1 MAEKVQVENV
11 EVNPALVRAKGFWD
25 KFSKPIIII
34 GGIIILLGGAYYIYK
49 YMFKL
54 PKEQKASEQIF
65 PAEKLFGTMATN
77 SSFSQDTVSIILNGS
92 KPNNITGLLSI
103 ISKYDGTASANRAE
117 YMVGACYLHLK
128 QFDKAIKHLKAF
140 DGNGANQVQSKAYIM
155 LGHAYAEQKKTDDA
169 LSYYKKAADVDSKD
183 DALASEALFIAGCYA
198 DNIGKTKE
206 AIEIFQKIKEKYEN
220 SNRVNSGEVDKYLGK
235 LGVTK

>member
-1 MAEKVQVENV
+1 MAEKVQVETA
-11 EVNPALVRAKGFWD
+11 EVNPALVKAKGFWA
-25 KFSKPIIII
+25 KFSKPIILI
-34 GGIIILLGGAYYIYK
+34 GSIVILLGGAYYIYK

-65 PAEKLFGTMATN
+65 AAEKLFGVMAN
-77 SSFSQDTVSIILNGS
+77 SSSFNQDTVSMVLNGS

-103 ISKYDGTASANRAE
+103 ISKYDGTPSANRAE

-128 QFDKAIKHLKAF
+128 QFDKAIKHLKEF

-183 DALASEALFIAGCYA
+183 DALASEALFIAGSYA
-198 DNIGKTKE
+198 DAIGKPKE
-206 AIEIFQKIKEKYEN
+206 AIEIFKKLKEKYES
-220 SNRVNSGEVDKYLGK
+220 SNRVASGDVDKYLGK
-235 LGVTK
+235 LGVTQ